1 MKKDEKK
8 ITIILVIITVLFS
21 LYRVY
26 STLTPTNYADYR
38 KRISLQVDADFNY
51 EPIDNIER
59 SDTYVCRFTLK
70 KPVELKNFISLDQF
84 KQSKRKD
91 IEKFYQSDY
100 RIDINETDFNE
111 VVTGEDE
118 EDTDDEVV
126 TGEDEEDTDD
136 EAVTEDNSVAPE
148 HEKFFKEIK
157 QLKASSSTKYVH
169 RRIKNIFSYELYIYN
184 KELNIGYYIA
194 YIE

>member
-26 STLTPTNYADYR
+26 STLTPTNYADYK

-51 EPIDNIER
+51 EPIDDIER

-70 KPVELKNFISLDQF
+70 KPVELKNFISLNQF

-91 IEKFYQSDY
+91 IEKFYQSVY
-100 RIDINETDFNE
+100 KRLCEKPTPL
-111 VVTGEDE
+111 GE
-118 EDTDDEVV
+118 
-126 TGEDEEDTDD
+126 GW
-136 EAVTEDNSVAPE
+136 
-148 HEKFFKEIK
+148 
-157 QLKASSSTKYVH
+157 
-169 RRIKNIFSYELYIYN
+169 
-184 KELNIGYYIA
+184 
-194 YIE
+194 IE

>member
-8 ITIILVIITVLFS
+8 ITIILVIFTVLFS

-26 STLTPTNYADYR
+26 STLTPTNYADYK

-100 RIDINETDFNE
+100 RIDIDETDLNE

-118 EDTDDEVV
+118 EDR
-126 TGEDEEDTDD
+126 DD

-194 YIE
+194 NIE

>member
-100 RIDINETDFNE
+100 RIDIDETDLNE
-111 VVTGEDE
+111 VVT
-118 EDTDDEVV
+118 
-126 TGEDEEDTDD
+126 
-136 EAVTEDNSVAPE
+136 EDNTVAPE

-194 YIE
+194 NIE

>member
-26 STLTPTNYADYR
+26 STLTPTNYADYK

-100 RIDINETDFNE
+100 RIDIDETDLNE

-118 EDTDDEVV
+118 EDTDDEAV

-136 EAVTEDNSVAPE
+136 EAVTEDNSVTPE

>member
-26 STLTPTNYADYR
+26 STLTPTNYADYK

-59 SDTYVCRFTLK
+59 SGTYVCRFTLK

-100 RIDINETDFNE
+100 RIDIDETDLNE

-126 TGEDEEDTDD
+126 TGEDEEDRDD

>member
-26 STLTPTNYADYR
+26 STLTPTNYADYK

-51 EPIDNIER
+51 EPIDNIES

-100 RIDINETDFNE
+100 RIDIDETDLDE

-126 TGEDEEDTDD
+126 TEEDEEDTD
-136 EAVTEDNSVAPE
+136 AEDNSVAPE

>member
-26 STLTPTNYADYR
+26 STLTPTNYADYK

-100 RIDINETDFNE
+100 RIDIDETDLDE

-169 RRIKNIFSYELYIYN
+169 RRIKNIFSYEL
-184 KELNIGYYIA
+184 
-194 YIE
+194 

>member
-21 LYRVY
+21 LYHVY
-26 STLTPTNYADYR
+26 STLTPTNYADYK

-51 EPIDNIER
+51 EPIDNIES

-91 IEKFYQSDY
+91 IEKFYQSVY
-100 RIDINETDFNE
+100 KRLC
-111 VVTGEDE
+111 
-118 EDTDDEVV
+118 
-126 TGEDEEDTDD
+126 
-136 EAVTEDNSVAPE
+136 
-148 HEKFFKEIK
+148 EKPTA
-157 QLKASSSTKYVH
+157 LGV
-169 RRIKNIFSYELYIYN
+169 RW
-184 KELNIGYYIA
+184 IA
-194 YIE
+194 

>member
-51 EPIDNIER
+51 EPIDNIES
-59 SDTYVCRFTLK
+59 SDTYICRFTLK

-91 IEKFYQSDY
+91 IEKFYQSVYKRLCEKPTPLGVRWIEKKKKSVCRY
-100 RIDINETDFNE
+100 RKRTHIMI
-111 VVTGEDE
+111 
-118 EDTDDEVV
+118 
-126 TGEDEEDTDD
+126 
-136 EAVTEDNSVAPE
+136 
-148 HEKFFKEIK
+148 
-157 QLKASSSTKYVH
+157 
-169 RRIKNIFSYELYIYN
+169 
-184 KELNIGYYIA
+184 
-194 YIE
+194 

>member
-26 STLTPTNYADYR
+26 STLTPTNYADYK

-100 RIDINETDFNE
+100 RIDIDETDLND

-118 EDTDDEVV
+118 EDTDDEAV
-126 TGEDEEDTDD
+126 TGEDEEDRDD

-194 YIE
+194 NIE